1 MFEIVMLFAFL
12 YAVTCPFL
20 PDKPPEERLPAE
32 GADSLDHKETNCSLM
47 VGSAHRD
54 RPQTRGQLT
63 SRSFKRAHAA

>member
-1 MFEIVMLFAFL
+1 MFEIVMLFAFV

-20 PDKPPEERLPAE
+20 PAKPPEERLPAE
-32 GADSLDHKETNCSLM
+32 GADSPDHKGTNRSLL

-54 RPQTRGQLT
+54 RTQPRGKLT